1 MKIFKSIL
9 FVFVLLAA
17 TANIAYAQTAS
28 TTDTPATTQT
38 ETVTIK
44 VKGVGCANDLK
55 SIAGNVEKLD
65 GVSSCKAVK
74 MGATSSFEV
83 VYNPSLVEE
92 KAIHAAI
99 EDTAGCSNPKDRPYK
114 VKL

>member
-1 MKIFKSIL
+1 MKIFKTIL
-9 FVFVLLAA
+9 FSFVLLAA
-17 TANIAYAQTAS
+17 TANISYAQTAS
-28 TTDTPATTQT
+28 TAAVSPQM

-55 SIAGNVEKLD
+55 SIAANVEKLD

-83 VYNPSLVEE
+83 VYDPALVKEE
-92 KAIHAAI
+92 KIHAAI
-99 EDTAGCSNPKDRPYK
+99 EGTAGCANPNDRPYK